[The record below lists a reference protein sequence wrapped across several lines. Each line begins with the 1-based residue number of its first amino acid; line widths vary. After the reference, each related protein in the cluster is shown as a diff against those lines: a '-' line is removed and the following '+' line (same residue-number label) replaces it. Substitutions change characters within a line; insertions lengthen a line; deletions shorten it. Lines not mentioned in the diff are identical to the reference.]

1 MKPPFTTSDV
11 CIGLFFAVLLAVGS
25 HCFLGVPAGMN
36 GVGPRGMRMVRR
48 LLVVSTLV
56 MLGRLSMMA
65 GSVCQVLPRP
75 SCGVLQLFS
84 TFVVL
89 VSISATSMLQATDV
103 TLM

>member
-56 MLGRLSMMA
+56 MLCRFLVVS
-65 GSVCQVLPRP
+65 GSV
-75 SCGVLQLFS
+75 G
-84 TFVVL
+84 VVL
-89 VSISATSMLQATDV
+89 RSLPVMLSCFLRHRMSFLALTI
-103 TLM
+103 LR

>member
-11 CIGLFFAVLLAVGS
+11 CIGLFFAVLLAVGL

-36 GVGPRGMRMVRR
+36 GVRPRGMRMVRR

-65 GSVCQVLPRP
+65 GSVCQVLR
-75 SCGVLQLFS
+75 GLL
-84 TFVVL
+84 VVFC
-89 VSISATSMLQATDV
+89 SFFRHSWSSF
-103 TLM
+103 